1 MKGKCFRIAV
11 LAALFLM
18 VLTQAAMGAFLWYT
32 LFIRMFT

>member
-11 LAALFLM
+11 LAA
-18 VLTQAAMGAFLWYT
+18 LTQAAMGAFLWYT